1 MTAERIRQKHRS
13 IQEAR
18 LTAYDK
24 ENDNFWKDWR
34 TGYEIAAIWNK

>member
-24 ENDNFWKDWR
+24 DWR